1 MGTSKKSLFDS
12 NRKITIMKKN
22 IIFLALFSSILLS
35 QSDVLIMS
43 PEPNSE
49 ISGHDVLI
57 AISTFGMKGINPNNI
72 QLLLDGEDISDLAYM
87 DEDMVTCLLDQLDP
101 GLHQIQIFIGGGGP
115 KTWSFTTTLREPT
128 LKYSGRIRSSS
139 SMDQIDDQTLNISQV
154 MVNFKGSAY
163 EWMKFK
169 TNVKITTQ
177 EQALYQPRN
186 VLGFEVTLKDYATIN
201 VGDSNPRLSHFTMNG
216 KRIRGLNSNFKW
228 RWFNLHFVQGEI
240 NRAIEGDLKKAY
252 SYSIDTDDEGT
263 KFLSLSRNG
272 YTFEQNVMAG
282 RLALG
287 RGEKF
292 QWGLNF
298 MKARDDTNSV
308 TQDLN
313 NAEIVYSPD
322 ATGSVSGL
330 DSGRVYTISELGTK
344 AHFLEGKNWAGDGP
358 KDNLVVGTD
367 LGISL
372 FNKRLRL
379 DGELAF
385 SMTNNNIWGGP
396 LTLAQLDTMID
407 DSVDNK
413 LSSFDLSSFPDPADY
428 ENILIINPNLA
439 PLVPID
445 INAFGDNATVD
456 LMDAVLSMPSLAYRG
471 RAVTNFYGNY
481 LAVEYSQV
489 GPQYNSL
496 ANPYLVKNKRE
507 FSVSDKL
514 KLLQN
519 RLMLT
524 MGYKHQDD
532 DILTT
537 VENLKSQNTMS
548 LGINALPGPG
558 LPTLNF
564 TYRSIDRDNGIDKL
578 IPLTDSTFTDNRE
591 NTHTNNM
598 MVNISHRFDLVW
610 SHALSGTFVNVN
622 KTDKFTGRDTN
633 FVDPAMST
641 NVMNFTL
648 STRYNFQLKTTLNL
662 TINSSEL
669 STGPG
674 ERGNQDFL
682 TTNFDTEYPFFNNQ
696 ILGKVGLNY
705 AQGSGLVDMSWVG
718 FKSGIK
724 WKIFDQFSVKIHG
737 EYRSKKTGGFKKN
750 TVIARA
756 NLEYSF

>member
-1 MGTSKKSLFDS
+1 
-12 NRKITIMKKN
+12 MKKI
-22 IIFLALFSSILLS
+22 IIFLVLFSSILLS

-49 ISGHDVLI
+49 ISGRDVLI
-57 AISTFGMKGINPNNI
+57 AISTFGMTGINPNNI
-72 QLLLDGEDISDLAYM
+72 QLLLDGEDISDLAYK
-87 DEDMVTCLLDQLDP
+87 DDDMVTCLLEKLDP
-101 GLHQIQIFIGGGGP
+101 GLHQVQFFIGTGVP
-115 KTWSFTTTLREPT
+115 KTWSFTTTLHESN

-154 MVNFKGSAY
+154 LVNFKGSAY
-163 EWMKFK
+163 KWMKFK
-169 TNVKITTQ
+169 TNVKLTTQ

-186 VLGFEVTLKDYATIN
+186 ILGFEIALKDYATIN

-216 KRIRGLNSNFKW
+216 KRIRGLNANIKW
-228 RWFNLHFVQGEI
+228 SWFNFHFVQGEI

-252 SYSIDTDDEGT
+252 SYSIDTDDEGA
-263 KFLSLSRNG
+263 KYLSLSRNG
-272 YTFEQNVMAG
+272 YTFAQNVMAS

-292 QWGLNF
+292 QWGFNF
-298 MKARDDTNSV
+298 LKARDDTSSV
-308 TQDLN
+308 TPILN
-313 NAEIVYSPD
+313 DATIIYSPS
-322 ATGSVSGL
+322 ASGLVTEL
-330 DSGRVYTISELGTK
+330 DSGFVYTIGELGTN
-344 AHFLEGKNWAGDGP
+344 AQFLEGKDWNGDGP
-358 KDNLVVGTD
+358 KDNLVIGTD
-367 LGISL
+367 VGISL

-396 LTLAQLDTMID
+396 LTLAQLDTLID

-413 LSSFDLSSFPDPADY
+413 LSSFDLSKFPDPADY

-445 INAFGDNATVD
+445 INALDPDATTD
-456 LMDAVLSMPSLAYRG
+456 ELIDAIFSMPSLAYRG

-489 GPQYNSL
+489 GPEYNSL

-524 MGYKHQDD
+524 LGYKHQDD

-537 VENLKSQNTMS
+537 VENLKTQNTIS

-564 TYRSIDRDNGIDKL
+564 TYRSIDRDNGINKL

-598 MVNISHRFDLVW
+598 MVNISHRFDFGG
-610 SHALSGTFVNVN
+610 SHALSGTYVNVN
-622 KTDKFTGRDTN
+622 KTDKFTDRDTN

-641 NVMNFTL
+641 NVMNLTL

-669 STGPG
+669 SIGPG
-674 ERGNQDFL
+674 ERGIQDFL
-682 TTNFDTEYPFFNNQ
+682 TTNFDTEYPFFKNKL
-696 ILGKVGLNY
+696 LGKVGLNY
-705 AQGSGLVDMSWVG
+705 AQGAGLVDMSWIG

-724 WKIFDQFSVKIHG
+724 WKLLDQFSMKIHG
-737 EYRSKKTGGFKKN
+737 EYRSKKTGGLKKN

-756 NLEYSF
+756 NMEYSF

>member
-1 MGTSKKSLFDS
+1 
-12 NRKITIMKKN
+12 MKKN

-43 PEPNSE
+43 PEPSSE
-49 ISGHDVLI
+49 ISGYDVLI

-87 DEDMVTCLLDQLDP
+87 DEDMVTCLLDQLEP

-163 EWMKFK
+163 EWMMFK

-186 VLGFEVTLKDYATIN
+186 VLGFEITLKDYATIN

-216 KRIRGLNSNFKW
+216 KRIRGLNANIKW
-228 RWFNLHFVQGEI
+228 SWFNLHFVQGEI

-308 TQDLN
+308 TQELN

-330 DSGRVYTISELGTK
+330 DSGVVYTISELGTK
-344 AHFLEGKNWAGDGP
+344 AHYLDGKNWAGDGP
-358 KDNLVVGTD
+358 KDNLVIGTD

-379 DGELAF
+379 DGELAL

-413 LSSFDLSSFPDPADY
+413 LLSIDLSSFPDPADY
-428 ENILIINPNLA
+428 EKILIINPNMA

-445 INAFGDNATVD
+445 INAFGDNATVA

-481 LAVEYSQV
+481 LAVEYLQV

-537 VENLKSQNTMS
+537 VDNLKSQNTVS

-564 TYRSIDRDNGIDKL
+564 TYRSINRDNGIDSL
-578 IPLTDSTFTDNRE
+578 ITLPDSTFTDNRQ
-591 NTHTNNM
+591 NTHTNNI

-622 KTDKFTGRDTN
+622 KTDKFTDRDTN

-674 ERGNQDFL
+674 ERGIQDFL
-682 TTNFDTEYPFFNNQ
+682 TTNFDTEYPLFKNR

-705 AQGSGLVDMSWVG
+705 AQGSGLVDMSWIG

-756 NLEYSF
+756 NLGYSF

>member
-1 MGTSKKSLFDS
+1 M
-12 NRKITIMKKN
+12 KIY

-57 AISTFGMKGINPNNI
+57 AISTFGIRGIDPNNI
-72 QLLLDGEDISDLAYM
+72 QLMLDGKDISDLAYM

-101 GLHQIQIFIGGGGP
+101 GLHQIQLFIDGRGP

-154 MVNFKGSAY
+154 MVDFKGSAY

-169 TNVKITTQ
+169 TNVKITSQ
-177 EQALYQPRN
+177 EKALYQPRN
-186 VLGFEVTLKDYATIN
+186 VLGFEIALKDYATIN

-216 KRIRGLNSNFKW
+216 KRIRGLNANFKW
-228 RWFNLHFVQGEI
+228 RWFNLHFVQGGI

-252 SYSIDTDDEGT
+252 SYSIDTDDEGS

-272 YTFEQNVMAG
+272 YTFAQNVMAG

-308 TQDLN
+308 TQELN

-330 DSGRVYTISELGTK
+330 DSGVVYTISELGTK
-344 AHFLEGKNWAGDGP
+344 AHYLDGKNWAGDGP
-358 KDNLVVGTD
+358 KDNLVIGTD

-396 LTLAQLDTMID
+396 LTLAQLDTLID

-428 ENILIINPNLA
+428 EKILIINPNMA

-591 NTHTNNM
+591 NTHTNNI

-622 KTDKFTGRDTN
+622 KTDNFTDRDTN

-669 STGPG
+669 SIGPG
-674 ERGNQDFL
+674 ERGTQDFL
-682 TTNFDTEYPFFNNQ
+682 TTNFDTEYPLFKNR

-705 AQGSGLVDMSWVG
+705 AQGSGLVDMSWIG

-756 NLEYSF
+756 NLGYSF

>member
-1 MGTSKKSLFDS
+1 
-12 NRKITIMKKN
+12 
-22 IIFLALFSSILLS
+22 
-35 QSDVLIMS
+35 MS

-49 ISGHDVLI
+49 IPGHDVLI
-57 AISTFGMKGINPNNI
+57 AISTFGIRGIDPNNI

-101 GLHQIQIFIGGGGP
+101 GLHQIQLFIGGGGP

-139 SMDQIDDQTLNISQV
+139 SMDKIDDQTLNISQV

-186 VLGFEVTLKDYATIN
+186 VLGFEIALKDYATIN
-201 VGDSNPRLSHFTMNG
+201 MGDSNPRLSHFTMNG
-216 KRIRGLNSNFKW
+216 KRIRGLNANIKW
-228 RWFNLHFVQGEI
+228 SWFNLHFVQGEI
-240 NRAIEGDLKKAY
+240 NRAIEGDLKKTY

-308 TQDLN
+308 TQELN

-330 DSGRVYTISELGTK
+330 DSGVVYTISELGTK
-344 AHFLEGKNWAGDGP
+344 AHYLEGKNWAGDGP
-358 KDNLVVGTD
+358 KDNLVIGTD

-379 DGELAF
+379 DGELAL

-413 LSSFDLSSFPDPADY
+413 LLSIDLSSFPDPADY
-428 ENILIINPNLA
+428 EKILIINPNMA

-445 INAFGDNATVD
+445 INAFGDSATVD

-537 VENLKSQNTMS
+537 VDNLKSQNTVS

-564 TYRSIDRDNGIDKL
+564 TYRSIDRDNGISKL

-622 KTDKFTGRDTN
+622 KTDKFTDRDTN
-633 FVDPAMST
+633 FVDPAMSI

-669 STGPG
+669 SIGPG
-674 ERGNQDFL
+674 ERGIQDFL
-682 TTNFDTEYPFFNNQ
+682 TTNFDTEYPFLNNK

-705 AQGSGLVDMSWVG
+705 AQGSGLVDMSWIG

-724 WKIFDQFSVKIHG
+724 WKLLDQFSVKIHG

-750 TVIARA
+750 IVIARA